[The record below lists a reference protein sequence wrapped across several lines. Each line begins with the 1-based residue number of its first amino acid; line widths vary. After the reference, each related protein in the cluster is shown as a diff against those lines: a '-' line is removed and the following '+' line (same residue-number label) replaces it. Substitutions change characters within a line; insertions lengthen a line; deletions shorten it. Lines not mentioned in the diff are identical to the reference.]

1 MKKHKICKILLVILA
16 VLLFMACYELLG
28 ICIAYKKQ
36 PEMSEKTIKEIQ
48 EEQDCQRAQQAG
60 SDHRKE
66 FGSSFT
72 KSAID

>member
-1 MKKHKICKILLVILA
+1 
-16 VLLFMACYELLG
+16 MACYELLG

-36 PEMSEKTIKEIQ
+36 PEMSEKTVKEIHN
-48 EEQDCQRAQQAG
+48 ESWNNAVRLRTG